1 VPLKKYAVESGT
13 RTHRQRV
20 RGAARWPL
28 DVFIEASV
36 RSDGQARIARAA
48 PGDVSR
54 VESDYGR
61 TFTTAPTVYV
71 FATRSSFGPHFL
83 TRHVPDTRLG
93 STPVSAPYL
102 ESLGRSSRRHSLS
115 TRRRK

>member
-1 VPLKKYAVESGT
+1 MPLKKYAVESGT

-48 PGDVSR
+48 PG
-54 VESDYGR
+54 GR
-61 TFTTAPTVYV
+61 LSGRERLRPDLHHGTDGVCLCDTFEL
-71 FATRSSFGPHFL
+71 RSSF
-83 TRHVPDTRLG
+83 PD
-93 STPVSAPYL
+93 
-102 ESLGRSSRRHSLS
+102 
-115 TRRRK
+115 